1 MEITLQN
8 MALMTTRI
16 RALYTDLKCDPH
28 LVESDTLW
36 AFQTKSIYLPI
47 VAGHI
52 YVMVEKDL
60 FFGNWYTVYNGT
72 MLYPDQCIRITGTI
86 FSSVIH
92 KCG

>member
-1 MEITLQN
+1 

-16 RALYTDLKCDPH
+16 RALYTDLNCDPH

-36 AFQTKSIYLPI
+36 AFQTKTINLPK

-60 FFGNWYTVYNGT
+60 LFGTWRTVYNGT
-72 MLYPDQCIRITGTI
+72 MPYPNQCIRITGTT
-86 FSSVIH
+86 FSSAIH
-92 KCG
+92 KCE